1 MLAKKDHT
9 DCDACDDRHDKLL
22 KLETTLDF
30 QGRLLW
36 FILFA
41 LLGGLL
47 KIFGFGG

>member
-1 MLAKKDHT
+1 MVKKDHT
-9 DCDACDDRHDKLL
+9 ECDECDVRHNKLL
-22 KLETTLDF
+22 AVETTLEF
-30 QGRLLW
+30 QGRFLW